1 MILERRKLI
10 QVTMPAGVSKWVPW
24 STIATLKQFDFT
36 CDSGASSTPY
46 SSSGASRRRIRAT
59 PCTPNSA
66 SSTSIPQR
74 KIRLRF
80 RRQSPD
86 QQQHDAIM
94 DPTNQEDDQWWA
106 LWTFRHRHNF
116 TCNYRNFSSRF
127 WTQKS
132 YIKNFR
138 QRILNKELRK
148 GIKDSIE

>member
-10 QVTMPAGVSKWVPW
+10 QVMMPAGVSKWVPW

-66 SSTSIPQR
+66 SSTSIPNSHNGR
-74 KIRLRF
+74 SDFDSEDKD
-80 RRQSPD
+80 PD
-86 QQQHDAIM
+86 QQQQDAIM
-94 DPTNQEDDQWWA
+94 DPINQEDDQWWA
-106 LWTFRHRHNF
+106 LRTFRHRHNF

-138 QRILNKELRK
+138 QRILNKKSEK
-148 GIKDSIE
+148 E